1 MRYVDIV
8 DNLKV
13 RLGYGLAG
21 NQGGI
26 SSYTTMNLAKPN
38 GVTPAGNLPMV
49 TFETLRNVNP
59 NLKWEVK
66 KTFNAGADLEMYG
79 SRLILSVN
87 YYKSK
92 TSDMLYNY
100 HVSVPPFTSLGGFWQ
115 GLYLH
120 DWGTNN
126 NSVLATWE
134 YLYKSVMLCNESV
147 RRIRDYAAKHSD
159 DDTRPLMAEVKVLR
173 GLFYYHLMDLFGRV
187 PLIKENGVEKSS
199 KEQAERSETF
209 WFIVNELQ
217 EALPYLADERSN
229 VPGEYYGRVTLHVA
243 YFLLAKLALNAEV
256 YTDDVWTD
264 GLRPDG
270 KNIEFTIDGA
280 KKNAWETTIYYCDKI
295 ADAGYDLEPDYRTN
309 FAVFNE
315 SSVENIFVIPMDK
328 TLYTNQFIYLFRSR
342 HYNHAKAYGLGGENG
357 ASATLDVLETFGYG
371 TENEDPRFEFC
382 YFDDDLTDLDGNPIM
397 LDDGKTRLVYE
408 PWKVALDVS
417 GKPYEKTTGAR
428 MKKYEVDP
436 TGFKDGKLIDNDIV
450 LYRYADVLL
459 MKCEAKVRNGENGD
473 YELSLVRSRVNAP
486 ARSATLEN
494 ILDERMLELAW
505 EGWRRQDM
513 IRFGVYTEAYSCRP
527 QLENENTGFTT
538 VFPIPEKIIQMN
550 NGILQ
555 NSGYKK

>member
-1 MRYVDIV
+1 MPTRGTDWYD
-8 DNLKV
+8 
-13 RLGYGLAG
+13 
-21 NQGGI
+21 
-26 SSYTTMNLAKPN
+26 
-38 GVTPAGNLPMV
+38 
-49 TFETLRNVNP
+49 
-59 NLKWEVK
+59 
-66 KTFNAGADLEMYG
+66 
-79 SRLILSVN
+79 
-87 YYKSK
+87 
-92 TSDMLYNY
+92 
-100 HVSVPPFTSLGGFWQ
+100 GGFWQ

-147 RRIRDYAAKHSD
+147 RRIKDYAAKHSD

-217 EALPYLADERSN
+217 EALPYLVDERSN
-229 VPGEYYGRVTLHVA
+229 VPGEYYGRVTRHVA
-243 YFLLAKLALNAEV
+243 YFLFAKLALNAEV

-264 GLRPDG
+264 GLKPNGAD
-270 KNIEFTIDGA
+270 IEFTIDGA
-280 KKNAWETTIYYCDKI
+280 KKNPWETTIYYCDKI
-295 ADAGYDLEPDYRTN
+295 ADAGYDLETDYRTN

-371 TENEDPRFEFC
+371 TENEDPRFDFC

-408 PWKVALDVS
+408 PWKVELDVS
-417 GKPYEKTTGAR
+417 GKTYEKTAGAR

-459 MKCEAKVRNGENGD
+459 MKCETKVRNGENGD
-473 YELSLVRSRVNAP
+473 YELSLVRNRVNAT

>member
-1 MRYVDIV
+1 
-8 DNLKV
+8 
-13 RLGYGLAG
+13 
-21 NQGGI
+21 
-26 SSYTTMNLAKPN
+26 
-38 GVTPAGNLPMV
+38 
-49 TFETLRNVNP
+49 
-59 NLKWEVK
+59 
-66 KTFNAGADLEMYG
+66 
-79 SRLILSVN
+79 
-87 YYKSK
+87 
-92 TSDMLYNY
+92 
-100 HVSVPPFTSLGGFWQ
+100 
-115 GLYLH
+115 
-120 DWGTNN
+120 
-126 NSVLATWE
+126 
-134 YLYKSVMLCNESV
+134 
-147 RRIRDYAAKHSD
+147 
-159 DDTRPLMAEVKVLR
+159 
-173 GLFYYHLMDLFGRV
+173 MDLFGRV

-264 GLRPDG
+264 GLRPNGAD
-270 KNIEFTIDGA
+270 IEFTIDGA

-371 TENEDPRFEFC
+371 TENEDPRFDFC
-382 YFDDDLTDLDGNPIM
+382 YFDDALTDLDGNPIM

-408 PWKVALDVS
+408 PWEVALDVS
-417 GKPYEKTTGAR
+417 GKPYEKTAGAR

-473 YELSLVRSRVNAP
+473 RELNLVRSRVNAP
-486 ARSATLEN
+486 ARNATLEN